1 MPDKE
6 LFDRAELMEL
16 LDGDEEFVQSII
28 ELSLIEIPKNI
39 DEIKEFCAVENYSS
53 IRLMAHTIK
62 GMAANLCTTALRD
75 IAFKME
81 TAAKVGD
88 IEAVRKLLPELEQT
102 ARKTVEA
109 ILK

>member
-16 LDGDEEFVQSII
+16 LDADEEFAQSII
-28 ELSLIEIPKNI
+28 ELSLVEIPKNVK
-39 DEIKEFCAVENYSS
+39 EIQAFCAEGNCSS

-62 GMAANLCTTALRD
+62 GMAANLCTPLLRE
-75 IAFKME
+75 ISLKME

-88 IEAVRKLLPELEQT
+88 IEAVRKFLPELEQT